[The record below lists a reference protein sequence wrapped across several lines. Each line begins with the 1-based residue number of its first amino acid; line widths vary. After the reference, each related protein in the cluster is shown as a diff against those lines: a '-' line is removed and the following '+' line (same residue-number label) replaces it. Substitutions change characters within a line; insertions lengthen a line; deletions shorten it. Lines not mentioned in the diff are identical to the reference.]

1 MFIED
6 YKKADFMVMEKE
18 KLVDL
23 IIEYRQDKK
32 NLQKEVDDLKFEI
45 SSLNDDMVE
54 LELQLDE
61 DTSISAD
68 NISDDVIDYQSLIY
82 ILNRD
87 NMLTDELKDE
97 IDYIKRYHNNLEWV
111 NDL

>member
-6 YKKADFMVMEKE
+6 YKKADFMVMKKE
-18 KLVDL
+18 ELVNL

-32 NLQKEVDDLKFEI
+32 NLQKEVDDLEFEN
-45 SSLNDDMVE
+45 SNLNDDIAE

-68 NISDDVIDYQSLIY
+68 SISDDVIDYQSLIY